1 MIFSVY
7 KYQKE
12 NHLILLRMIE
22 FKFNEEKY
30 SDSESDFSVGIFDK
44 ISLSFSL
51 ADTLRNRNF
60 IKL

>member
-1 MIFSVY
+1 
-7 KYQKE
+7 
-12 NHLILLRMIE
+12 MIE
-22 FKFNEEKY
+22 FKFNGEKY
-30 SDSESDFSVGIFDK
+30 SDSESDSSVGIFDK